1 MSEETKNNKT
11 PEVAA
16 PAEKED
22 ALKEVLDHMD
32 EREMFKVLYNTV
44 LERQLHPEEGSY
56 TSYLFNKGEG
66 KILKKVGEECT
77 EVIIASLSQSKEELV
92 GEISD
97 LLYHL
102 MVLMAAKGVTLEDV
116 EQELARRHKKEHNLK
131 AERRP
136 ITQY

>member
-1 MSEETKNNKT
+1 MSEETKNTKT

-116 EQELARRHKKEHNLK
+116 EQELARCHKKEHNLK